1 MSIDL
6 FSILIGAT
14 SCREML
20 YLNVGAQSQR
30 RSVRSVVYSHDV
42 TATVLVS
49 RNDET
54 AVMLEGLNGV
64 VPFTAKG

>member
-6 FSILIGAT
+6 FSIPIGAT